1 MLTEIYSFMCF
12 FPIKKLKEAEI
23 GVTLLDTRSTRM
35 KQLQMQLHP
44 E

>member
-1 MLTEIYSFMCF
+1 MLTEIYSFMYSF
-12 FPIKKLKEAEI
+12 LIKKLKEAQL